1 MNGFILHLQGPM
13 MSFADK
19 GFGQLREEGEAPSR
33 SAVIGIVAAA
43 MGLERG
49 SERLL
54 ELHNQLRVHVARIRS
69 GALLVDYHTVL
80 TAGYD
85 EPDPA
90 RLRREGAKGNPT
102 LTWRSYHCDTHF
114 IAFVE
119 SSNQTLLNEC
129 SRALHNPVYT
139 GFLGRRSCPPSV
151 PLQPQPIQAESLSE
165 AFTTFYSNWL
175 AVLRKNATGK
185 IPPHIKKQLPKDHID
200 VWIDGASVPA
210 PDTMPPISHGFRRDL
225 LTALPRSYVNRPV
238 THTRIPIEDD
248 DPPSTN
254 EDFFDATP

>member
-13 MSFADK
+13 MSYADK

-33 SAVIGIVAAA
+33 SAVIGMVAGA

-54 ELHNQLRVHVARIRS
+54 ELHNELRVHVAQISS

-80 TAGYD
+80 TAGYK
-85 EPDPA
+85 EMDPT

-114 IAFVE
+114 MAFVE
-119 SSNQTLLNEC
+119 SSNQELLDEC
-129 SRALHNPVYT
+129 SRALHDPVYT
-139 GFLGRRSCPPSV
+139 AFLGRRSCPPST
-151 PLQPQPIQAESLSE
+151 PLQPKSVQGDA
-165 AFTTFYSNWL
+165 L
-175 AVLRKNATGK
+175 ATVFDNAYTRWVDSYRDPETK
-185 IPPHIKKQLPKDHID
+185 QIPWHIKKRLPQGYMD
-200 VWIDGASVPA
+200 VWIDGPEVPA
-210 PDTMPPISHGFRRDL
+210 PDTMLPISHGFRRDL

-238 THTRIPIEDD
+238 THTRIPIQGD
-248 DPPSTN
+248 DPPSN
-254 EDFFDATP
+254 EEFFNATS